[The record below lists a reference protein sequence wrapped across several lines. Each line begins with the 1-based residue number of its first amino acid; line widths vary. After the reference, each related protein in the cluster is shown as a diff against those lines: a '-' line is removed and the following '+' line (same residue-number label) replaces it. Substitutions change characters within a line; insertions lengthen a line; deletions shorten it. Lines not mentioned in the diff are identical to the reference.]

1 MCIYIY
7 IFKCTCFIAM
17 FVFAREYP
25 LLDEVD
31 PLEATKSNLP
41 TTTKDQLPSLKL
53 TAKAPDPMG

>member
-1 MCIYIY
+1 
-7 IFKCTCFIAM
+7 M